1 MGDQPGAFA
10 ILFPK
15 ESIYAAMATSATPHS
30 EEFGDLR
37 AVGTF
42 EELGGHSNE
51 GSTLSR
57 PDGCILGRV
66 TSLALKCGLKLD

>member
-10 ILFPK
+10 ILSLK
-15 ESIYAAMATSATPHS
+15 ESIGAAIVTSAAPHF

-42 EELGGHSNE
+42 EGLRAFGTFKGLRAFGTFEELGG
-51 GSTLSR
+51 T
-57 PDGCILGRV
+57 
-66 TSLALKCGLKLD
+66 

>member
-10 ILFPK
+10 ILSPK
-15 ESIYAAMATSATPHS
+15 ESIDAATATSAALHF

-42 EELGGHSNE
+42 EELGGAMATRDQHY
-51 GSTLSR
+51 
-57 PDGCILGRV
+57 
-66 TSLALKCGLKLD
+66 LDQVDIFLEE

>member
-1 MGDQPGAFA
+1 MSDQPGAFA

-15 ESIYAAMATSATPHS
+15 ESVGAAIATSAAPHS

-51 GSTLSR
+51 GSSLSR
-57 PDGCILGRV
+57 PGGCILGKV
-66 TSLALKCGLKLD
+66 TSLAL